1 MMRWLEGEDKT
12 IKLSSEEDEHPLL
25 LLLLMK
31 TVLHENDNDKCMNVM
46 LSREKK
52 DWCNSWGKNNGI
64 GNQRLGSKTRNDC
77 LNDGS
82 YMSHKKCFCWERV
95 IKNILHPKCKSRW
108 KFSISIEQR
117 VLDAMYNNYHNNF
130 ILDVSPISIKSA
142 RYMFQIIQ

>member
-82 YMSHKKCFCWERV
+82 YMSHKKCFCWRESWKISYILNAHLVR
-95 IKNILHPKCKSRW
+95 ILSFLLSNEFLMQSTMITIIILHWTWVGTANKKC
-108 KFSISIEQR
+108 
-117 VLDAMYNNYHNNF
+117 
-130 ILDVSPISIKSA
+130 
-142 RYMFQIIQ
+142 